1 MTLSLLLMPA
11 AYLLGSLSSA
21 ILLCRLRG
29 LPDPRSDGSGNPGA
43 TNVLRYGGKGT
54 ALAVL
59 VGDMLKGLLPTLA
72 ASALDLPPWAIGAVA
87 LAAFIGHVFPVFFG
101 FRGGKG
107 VATALGAIA
116 GIEWPLALALV
127 GCWLVTA
134 LVFRIS
140 SLAAIVASLAAPVLA
155 WVWLDETA
163 FTVAIGLMSLVLL
176 VRHRANI
183 RRLLTGEEPR
193 IGRKD

>member
-1 MTLSLLLMPA
+1 MSSPIPALLLIPG

-21 ILLCRLRG
+21 IILCRLRG
-29 LPDPRSDGSGNPGA
+29 LPDPRSQGSGNPGA

-59 VGDMLKGLLPTLA
+59 LGDLLKGLLPTLA
-72 ASALDLPPWAIGAVA
+72 AVALGLPAWAIGGVA
-87 LAAFIGHVFPVFFG
+87 LGHVFPVFFG

-116 GIEWPLALALV
+116 GIAWPLALALV

-134 LVFRIS
+134 GVFRIS
-140 SLAAIVASLAAPVLA
+140 SLAAIVASLVAPALAAA
-155 WVWLDETA
+155 WLDEPA
-163 FTVAIGLMSLVLL
+163 YTVAIGLMSLLLL

-183 RRLLTGEEPR
+183 RRLLAGTEPR
-193 IGRKD
+193 IGRKG